1 MLLEALCGAGYEEI
15 ENDYMI
21 TYENYYGITT
31 ETDKDKYDTLVDEVM
46 IPMIRVFADDKNVD
60 VKKADLSPYA
70 EKYLKQ
76 SGLTEEEIGKI
87 KERFGPPGRG

>member
-1 MLLEALCGAGYEEI
+1 
-15 ENDYMI
+15 
-21 TYENYYGITT
+21 
-31 ETDKDKYDTLVDEVM
+31 M